1 MKRHHLQ
8 QLRVVICFLLV
19 TLLSGCA
26 TNNSRDPQDPFE
38 GFNRSAFNFNQAMDK
53 NLFNPIGELYK
64 AILPQFINQGI
75 TNFFSNLREI
85 SVIVNDILQLKI
97 GQAVADFAR
106 LVFNSTIGL
115 LGFFDVSTKLG
126 LVKHNEDFGQT
137 LAKWGF
143 DSGPYFVIP
152 FFGPTTLRA
161 ATSFGVDAVLLS
173 PTSYINDTA
182 YRSGLMSLNY
192 IDFKADLLDTGEL
205 LGFAA
210 VDEYEFVKSVY
221 MQHRDKLANDREDD
235 EILEGDEPDFEDFD

>member
-1 MKRHHLQ
+1 MKRSYLH
-8 QLRVVICFLLV
+8 QLRVVICLLLIS
-19 TLLSGCA
+19 LLSACA
-26 TNNSRDPQDPFE
+26 TTNSRDPQDPFE
-38 GFNRSAFNFNQAMDK
+38 SFNRSAFNFNQAMDK
-53 NLFNPIGELYK
+53 NIFNPIGEFYD
-64 AILPQFINQGI
+64 AILPRFINEGI
-75 TNFFSNLREI
+75 TNFFSNLRDI

-97 GQAVADFAR
+97 GQAVADLAR

-115 LGFFDVSTKLG
+115 LGFFDVSTNLG

-161 ATSFGVDAVLLS
+161 ATSFGVDGILLN
-173 PTSYINDTA
+173 PITYINDTT

-192 IDFKADLLDTGEL
+192 IDFKADLLGTGEL

-210 VDEYEFVKSVY
+210 VHECEFVKSVY
-221 MQHRDKLANDREDD
+221 LQHRDKLAYDREDD
-235 EILEGDEPDFEDFD
+235 EIMESDEPDFEDFE